1 MDTNEWS
8 IGSIQLLTKIKHNC
22 ITLHRYY
29 RKQHLQYHRK
39 IKWFKLPLIVLN
51 SLSATFS
58 IGAGGYNIDQHII
71 NGVICS
77 IGIINGIIS
86 AVELQL
92 GIERKAED
100 ALIASKDFYILGCD
114 ILKVL
119 TLEHDERGCE
129 SILFLNDMYAKY
141 IELIKNN
148 DIINKSIV
156 DELLIINMTTKTT
169 KIPLTLSSLNSNSSN
184 ESFTPKDE
192 IELLLM
198 KDDLELLKDTQSNQV
213 GSNPNLKISLDNIT
227 NV

>member
-1 MDTNEWS
+1 MEWS
-8 IGSIQLLTKIKHNC
+8 IGSITLLTKIKHNC

-29 RKQHLQYHRK
+29 RKEHLRYHRK

-58 IGAGGYNIDQHII
+58 IGAGGYNIDQHVI

-129 SILFLNDMYAKY
+129 SILFLNDMYSKY

-148 DIINKSIV
+148 DIINKSII
-156 DELLIINMTTKTT
+156 DELLVINLITKSV
-169 KIPLTLSSLNSNSSN
+169 KIPPSPLSILTSNSSN
-184 ESFTPKDE
+184 SFTEKDE
-192 IELLLM
+192 MELQMMKEDLL
-198 KDDLELLKDTQSNQV
+198 DLEDIKEPVSSNKK
-213 GSNPNLKISLDNIT
+213 NNLSLDNIT

>member
-1 MDTNEWS
+1 M
-8 IGSIQLLTKIKHNC
+8 
-22 ITLHRYY
+22 
-29 RKQHLQYHRK
+29 
-39 IKWFKLPLIVLN
+39 LN

-58 IGAGGYNIDQHII
+58 IGAGGYNIDQHVI
-71 NGVICS
+71 NAVICS
-77 IGIINGIIS
+77 IS

-129 SILFLNDMYAKY
+129 SILFLNDMYSKY

-148 DIINKSIV
+148 DIINKAII
-156 DELLIINMTTKTT
+156 DELLVINMTTKSV
-169 KIPLTLSSLNSNSSN
+169 KMPLSLTPLSSNSSN
-184 ESFTPKDE
+184 SFTQKDE
-192 IELLLM
+192 VELQML
-198 KDDLELLKDTQSNQV
+198 KDDLELVEDIKEHISSNDKLNV
-213 GSNPNLKISLDNIT
+213 SIDNIT